1 MRLSAATRSGRLLAL
16 LLWLCLGC
24 AQAATYSYRS
34 DSFSWETAANTVS
47 WDKSCTGYPGDDD
60 KATLTFTG
68 GFTFPFAGTAYTSVR
83 VLSNG
88 MLQFGADT
96 GFFRTYTNTNLPAGA
111 ASAQSGCAAGAT
123 TNVLMAYWTDLNP
136 VQAGGGNVS
145 WEQKGTAP
153 NRYVVVSWNAVY
165 QYNTSTP
172 YAVQVILFE
181 NGEFKYQYGNANASG
196 SNATIGVQVSNS
208 DYTLYSYNSGYN
220 ANGSAIRWFQ
230 PSGAPAR
237 MAEYR
242 FDEYSWNGS
251 VGEVKDSSGNNNHG
265 VRVGAAAN
273 VSGGYIC
280 CGLDIPANSNS
291 TIAAVDTAL
300 DVDTAVGSIGTLSFW
315 TRSNV
320 AWNSAAAMLM
330 DATLSSTRSF
340 HLSRLATGALRFVVS
355 DSAGTTLTAN
365 TAAQTFAAGTWVHVA
380 ATWSLRSGASQST
393 LRLYVNGVQSAV
405 TTGSTSGQLDP
416 SLGSLFLGDNR
427 SSFTPS
433 GGTTS
438 SANGRLDEVRIYNFE
453 LSPAEIAL
461 DIAQTH
467 SCAPPLHHLEIHHPS
482 GSGLTCTPS
491 TLTVIACQD
500 AACASVYTGGV
511 SGTLSAS
518 GSAGTVNWPDGAAIN
533 IPASSSSV
541 DLRVQL
547 TSPGSVTLGASSSAP
562 VATNSTSCNFGSPNC
577 LYTAEDSALLLNAS
591 NHVAESS
598 GVNLTVSAVK
608 RADNSLACVPAF
620 TGSKSINLS
629 CGYLNPSSGSLPVR
643 VGGKALN
650 SANNSA
656 AACDSSGQTL
666 TLDFGTTGVASAALA
681 YADVGQ
687 VQINAR
693 YSGSGSNNSDVGLVM
708 SGSTSVIAAPA
719 SFGFSAVT
727 SGTIRAGSAFAAS
740 LSARNAL
747 GRTTPNF
754 GRETPAQTPTLSHTK
769 AQPSGAGASNGVLSG
784 GLGAFSNGSASSSTL
799 VWSEVGRIDLNAS
812 LANYLG
818 SGFSVAGS
826 TGSSGALV
834 GRFIPHHFDV
844 VTTPACGSFSYA
856 SQPFSVTITAMN
868 GLVTPT
874 RTLNYDGSGATSP
887 NFAQA
892 VTLSDAGNLGLGS
905 LSGGALAASRFSAGI
920 ASSTSVAYAFTDKLT
935 AQQTLALR
943 AVDADGASSSGW
955 AEGSMLLRSGRLWL
969 SNAFGSEK
977 VPLQMTLQAQ
987 YWSSKAW
994 VLNSADSCTA
1004 LPAAAVVRSG
1014 YLNNQGTATSAWSTS
1029 AGSTTLSAGNG
1040 WLMLT
1045 APGAGLTGSVD
1056 IALNLGS
1063 SSADQSCLASHP
1075 ASSSANLPWLRARYG
1090 GCASSW
1096 DRDPA
1101 ARASFGVASPE
1112 TRKTV
1117 HVRELF

>member
-1 MRLSAATRSGRLLAL
+1 MHHFTASRLLVL
-16 LLWLCLGC
+16 LLWLCLGG

-34 DSFSWETAANTVS
+34 DSFSWESAANAVS

-60 KATLTFTG
+60 KATLAFTG
-68 GFTFPFAGTAYTSVR
+68 GFTFTFAGTAYASVR

-88 MLQFGADT
+88 MLQFGADS

-111 ASAQSGCAAGAT
+111 AGAQSGCVASAT

-136 VQAGGGNVS
+136 SQAGSGNVT
-145 WEQKGTAP
+145 WQQKGTAP
-153 NRYVVVSWNAVY
+153 NRYVVVSWNSVY

-172 YAVQVILFE
+172 YAFQIILFE
-181 NGEFKYQYGNANASG
+181 NGEFKYQYGNANATG
-196 SNATIGVQVSNS
+196 SKATIGVQVGSS

-230 PSGAPAR
+230 PSGTPAR
-237 MAEYR
+237 VAEYR

-265 VRVGAAAN
+265 VRVGTAAN
-273 VSGGYIC
+273 VSIGKIC
-280 CGLDIPANSNS
+280 RALDIPANTSS

-315 TRSNV
+315 VQSNV

-340 HLSRLATGALRFVVS
+340 HLARLATGALRFTVS
-355 DSAGTTLTAN
+355 DSAGTTLSAN
-365 TAAQTFAAGTWVHVA
+365 TAALGYASGTWVHVA
-380 ATWSLRSGASQST
+380 ATWSLRSGASLST

-405 TTGSTSGQLDP
+405 TTGSTNGQLDP

-427 SSFTPS
+427 STFTPS
-433 GGTTS
+433 NGTVN

-467 SCAPPLHHLEIHHPS
+467 SCAPPLHHLEIRHAS

-491 TLTVIACQD
+491 TLTIVACQD

-511 SGTLSAS
+511 SGTLTAS
-518 GSAGTVNWPDGAAIN
+518 GSTGTVNWPDGVAIN
-533 IPASSSSV
+533 IPANASSV

-547 TSPGSVTLGASSSAP
+547 TSAGSSTLGASSSAP

-577 LYTAEDSALLLNAS
+577 LYTAADSALLLVAS

-598 GVNLTVSAVK
+598 GVTLGISAVR

-620 TGSKSINLS
+620 TGSKAVNLS
-629 CGYLNPSSGSLPVR
+629 CGYLNPASGSLPVR
-643 VGGKALN
+643 VAGKALN
-650 SANNSA
+650 SANNAA
-656 AACDSSGQTL
+656 AACDSSGQAL

-693 YSGSGSNNSDVGLVM
+693 YSGSGSDAGLVM

-727 SGTIRAGSAFAAS
+727 GGTIRAGSAFSAT

-747 GRTTPNF
+747 GNTTPNF
-754 GRETPAQTPTLSHTK
+754 GRESPAQTPTLSHTK

-784 GLGAFSNGSASSSTL
+784 SLGAFSGGSASSSNL
-799 VWSEVGRIDLNAS
+799 AWSEVGRIDLNAS
-812 LANYLG
+812 LASYLG
-818 SGFSVAGS
+818 SGLSVAGS
-826 TGSSGALV
+826 TGSSGTVV

-856 SQPFSVTITAMN
+856 GQPFSVTVTAMN

-892 VTLSDAGNLGLGS
+892 VTLSDAVNLGLGS
-905 LSGGALAASRFSAGI
+905 LSGAALAASRFSAGT
-920 ASSTSVAYAFTDKLT
+920 ASSASVAYAFTDKLT
-935 AQQTLALR
+935 APQPLALR
-943 AVDADGASSSGW
+943 ATDTDGASSSGW
-955 AEGSMLLRSGRLWL
+955 AEGSMPLRSGRLWL

-977 VPLQMTLQAQ
+977 VALPMAVQTQ
-987 YWSSKAW
+987 YWSGKAW
-994 VLNSADSCTA
+994 VLNSADSCTV

-1014 YLNNQGTATSAWSTS
+1014 YLNNQGVANSSWSTS

-1040 WLMLT
+1040 WLTLA

-1075 ASSSANLPWLRARYG
+1075 ASSGANLPWLRARYG

-1117 HVRELF
+1117 HVRELY